1 MPLQG
6 HFKNLAAFAF
16 VQIRHNQ
23 ELDESIV
30 RSRRNESLSPGPVN
44 AVNAADVVVE
54 LLKDHSDLLNSRLLQ
69 VGQFAYFE
77 GFGVGSQDEK
87 VTLWAET
94 SCSNRLNVLEYGHLA
109 HVANRAAVHVVVVN
123 RLLVIFI
130 QLVIQKVLW
139 GHVAQALPLLMV
151 LLILRFP
158 VGLRVE
164 LRLFSS
170 CGIVLLRHVA
180 IHRVVRAMSPA
191 ATTLGHRS
199 EVLLVV
205 LVLVVMVNAHTVV
218 VSFVYEF
225 VEVELTA
232 DGALVL

>member
-1 MPLQG
+1 M
-6 HFKNLAAFAF
+6 
-16 VQIRHNQ
+16 
-23 ELDESIV
+23 
-30 RSRRNESLSPGPVN
+30 
-44 AVNAADVVVE
+44 
-54 LLKDHSDLLNSRLLQ
+54 
-69 VGQFAYFE
+69 
-77 GFGVGSQDEK
+77 
-87 VTLWAET
+87 
-94 SCSNRLNVLEYGHLA
+94 
-109 HVANRAAVHVVVVN
+109 HVVVVN

-158 VGLRVE
+158 VGLWVE
-164 LRLFSS
+164 LRLLAS

-205 LVLVVMVNAHTVV
+205 LVLVVMVDSHTVV

-225 VEVELTA
+225 VEVELTT
-232 DGALVL
+232 DGALVLGWLALFEGTGHFLDFWL